1 MKTRVAIVGAGI
13 VGCAAAYHLAR
24 GGWRDVTVID
34 RGEIAAA
41 TTSQA
46 AGLIGQLRASGVKT
60 ALIRQT
66 LSDIAALCA
75 EALAPAFHRIGSLR
89 LALTREREA
98 ELHAHAAATRAEG
111 VDVALISG
119 REAASLAP
127 GLDAGSVGLA
137 AWMPGDGYAEPYS
150 LATAYAAS
158 ARRQGVRFMT
168 GCRVDAILT
177 RDGRAIGVRTAA
189 GEITAEHVVDAA
201 GAWTNVVA
209 ATAGVS
215 VAVYPLRHQAWV
227 TAPLGWMTP
236 GFPVLRI
243 PDLWAYAR
251 PEVGGVMLGF
261 FEPEPVSVDPH
272 ALPGDFA
279 VTAVARDPSVL
290 SRYAEPLMKVLPGLA
305 AAPIVGNTAGLPT
318 FTPDGHFVVGAVPS
332 MAGLVV
338 ASGCCA
344 HGIAGSGGLGRA
356 VAETVMGEPGSV
368 DPRPMAV
375 GRFGARFGDSAPLR
389 LACER
394 TYGTYYGLPRSA
406 HDG

>member
-13 VGCAAAYHLAR
+13 VGCAAAYHPAR

-75 EALAPAFHRIGSLR
+75 EALEPAFHRTGSLR

-111 VDVALISG
+111 VDVALIGG
-119 REAASLAP
+119 REA
-127 GLDAGSVGLA
+127 
-137 AWMPGDGYAEPYS
+137 
-150 LATAYAAS
+150 
-158 ARRQGVRFMT
+158 
-168 GCRVDAILT
+168 
-177 RDGRAIGVRTAA
+177 
-189 GEITAEHVVDAA
+189 
-201 GAWTNVVA
+201 
-209 ATAGVS
+209 
-215 VAVYPLRHQAWV
+215 
-227 TAPLGWMTP
+227 APLGWMTP

-243 PDLWAYAR
+243 PDLWACAR

-305 AAPIVGNTAGLPT
+305 AAPIAGNTAGLPT
-318 FTPDGHFVVGAVPS
+318 CTPDGHFVVGSVPS

-394 TYGTYYGLPRSA
+394 TYGTYYGLPRRA